1 MKLIGKG
8 VNTELSDLIID
19 NAKESFDW
27 NLVHQLHKIMVCWD
41 ALFDEGRSTEK
52 PTSRMYVACQIV

>member
-27 NLVHQLHKIMVCWD
+27 NLVHQLHKIMNGV
-41 ALFDEGRSTEK
+41 LGRT
-52 PTSRMYVACQIV
+52 V